1 MKLKNII
8 CTALTAILAV
18 GATSCEDMLKVDSR
32 VVLYDY
38 QNTLNY
44 ATDTVYSVMGI
55 ISKMQ
60 AIADRAVILN
70 EVRGDL
76 VSTTD
81 RANVSLKELYDWD
94 FTDKNNVYDNPADYY
109 AVINNCNFFLA
120 HADTAYVRNHKN
132 IFLKEYI
139 AVLSYRAWT
148 YLQLAQAYG
157 KVYFVN
163 EPIVS
168 ADQADESKL
177 QLLDIKQLATV
188 LLDDFEQRFLD
199 YDIPNYGNLAGG
211 TNGDGTTSETHNSQD
226 LFIPVRIIM
235 GDLYLWAG
243 QYEKAALSYAE
254 YLTDLNDRRATG
266 TASALWFD
274 KGFLYL
280 GDDNYSNQFGKNMK
294 PICYIPMEADVYG
307 GVVSDLPNI
316 FNSTEDNDYWHQLT
330 SSRALVQ
337 LSADQE
343 FCFYFENQTTHVVQ
357 SFYNAD
363 KLTEPD
369 MTLRGDLRLRTILT
383 SSTAKAD
390 EVGVGLNRNRQTL
403 AKIYPEKISIYRNDV
418 VYLRL
423 AEALNRCGLSKT
435 AFAILKYGLN
445 YITLHGLLGQSGD
458 VNTFDFCSDS
468 IKAQSMGLGDIY
480 REKMFNNSY
489 FYPARLYAEG
499 GTAGTTWRFT
509 GRVKTNGT
517 GVPYTADYFTYREPE
532 SYNTFGI
539 HSRGCGCSEANGRY
553 IIPADVDTMRYV
565 EELIVNEMALETC
578 FEGYRFGDLLRVSMH
593 RAEDQAYPSYGGFAD
608 NAFLAEKVAMRK
620 TGVLAERDETLYTK
634 LLGDGKSFNEN
645 WFLKLK
651 KQ

>member
-8 CTALTAILAV
+8 CTALAAV
-18 GATSCEDMLKVDSR
+18 FAAGVTSSCEDMLKVDSR

-38 QNTLNY
+38 QNSLDY

-60 AIADRAVILN
+60 AIADRCVILN

-81 RANVSLKELYDWD
+81 QANLSLKELYDWD
-94 FTDKNNVYDNPADYY
+94 FTDKNNVYDNPVDYY

-132 IFLKEYI
+132 VFLKEYI
-139 AVLSYRAWT
+139 SVLSFRAWT

-168 ADQADESKL
+168 ASQADEKKL
-177 QLLDIKQLATV
+177 PLLDIKQLATA
-188 LLDDFEQRFLD
+188 LLGDFEQRFLD
-199 YDIPNYGNLAGG
+199 YEIPDYGNLAGG
-211 TNGDGTTSETHNSQD
+211 TNGDGTTSETHKSQD
-226 LFIPVRIIM
+226 LFIPVRLIM

-243 QYEKAALSYAE
+243 QYAKAALSYAE
-254 YLTDLNDRRATG
+254 YLTDINDRRPTG

-274 KGFLYL
+274 SGFLYL
-280 GDDNYSNQFGKNMK
+280 GDDNYSGQFGKNMK

-307 GVVSDLPNI
+307 GYVSDLPNI
-316 FNSTEDNDYWHQLT
+316 FNSTKENNYWYQLT
-330 SSRALVQ
+330 NSQALSQ
-337 LSADQE
+337 LSADQD
-343 FCFYFENQTTHVVQ
+343 FCFYYENLSTHA
-357 SFYNAD
+357 SGPRYYTE
-363 KLTEPD
+363 KLTETN
-369 MTLRGDLRLRTILT
+369 MTLRGDLRLHTILT
-383 SSTAKAD
+383 YSSNKT
-390 EVGVGLNRNRQTL
+390 EETGVNLNRNRQTL

-445 YITLHGLLGQSGD
+445 YVTLHGYYGQSTT
-458 VNTFDFCSDS
+458 VNPFDFCSDS

-489 FYPARLYAEG
+489 FYPAKLAANDG
-499 GTAGTTWRFT
+499 KTTTWRFS
-509 GRVKTNGT
+509 GRVKTDGT
-517 GVPYTADYFTYREPE
+517 GVPFTAEYFTYQTPDE
-532 SYNTFGI
+532 YNTFGI
-539 HSRGCGCSEANGRY
+539 HSRGCGCSEINGKY
-553 IIPADVDTMRYV
+553 IIPADVDTMRFV

-593 RAEDQAYPSYGGFAD
+593 RAEDQNYDSYGGFAD
-608 NAFLAEKVAMRK
+608 NAFLAEKVAMRE
-620 TGVLAERDETLYTK
+620 TGRSATKNEALYSK
-634 LLGDGKSFNEN
+634 LLGDGKSFNEE